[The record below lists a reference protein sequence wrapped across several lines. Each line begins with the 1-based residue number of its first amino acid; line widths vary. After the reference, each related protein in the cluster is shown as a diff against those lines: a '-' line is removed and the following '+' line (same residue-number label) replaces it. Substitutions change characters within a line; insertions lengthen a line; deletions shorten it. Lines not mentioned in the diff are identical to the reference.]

1 LPGITRAAEQFIV
14 QILRSFNL
22 PPIRVSS
29 RAMAAFSL
37 LVLAFCS
44 AIVVSASPRN
54 HIARGQGEN
63 ARPRGES
70 GPPGYS
76 DGGSWD
82 SKTDDWGSASQYGGS
97 WGHSSTVDYPGSQY
111 GGGGGWGHGT
121 TCAVSTVTE
130 VSTSRVAGPT
140 VYVSGSGYTTTLS
153 AETVYISDS
162 DHTSYLPASTV
173 TIEGPVQTS
182 ISTSFGTVTQ
192 PAAPTTIYITQNGPG
207 WNRTITHEE
216 TETTTQREISTIYD
230 EETATITSLVTL
242 PGKLSR
248 RTFQ

>member
-1 LPGITRAAEQFIV
+1 
-14 QILRSFNL
+14 
-22 PPIRVSS
+22 
-29 RAMAAFSL
+29 MAAFSL

-44 AIVVSASPRN
+44 ATVVSASPRN
-54 HIARGQGEN
+54 HIARGQGGN
-63 ARPRGES
+63 ASPGGES

-111 GGGGGWGHGT
+111 GGGGGGGWGHGT

-130 VSTSRVAGPT
+130 VSTSQVAGPT

-153 AETVYISDS
+153 AETVYISGS

-182 ISTSFGTVTQ
+182 ISTSFGAVTQ

-216 TETTTQREISTIYD
+216 TETTTQREISTIYN
-230 EETATITSLVTL
+230 EETATITSVVTL